1 MDNNSIF
8 VEKLRSSGLRPTE
21 QRIEIC
27 KLLFDR
33 KKTFH
38 FTINDLFKILQKRNG
53 KKISL
58 ATIYNTVHSFE
69 KKGYLKEISV
79 NKDKSYFDT
88 NTSEHHH
95 FLDMNTNELIDLKKE
110 HVDKIRIKKNLPG
123 KKINSIEILVK
134 IENNN

>member
-1 MDNNSIF
+1 MLNKNKLFIQ
-8 VEKLRSSGLRPTE
+8 KLRSSGLRPTR
-21 QRIEIC
+21 QRVEIS
-27 KLLFDR
+27 KFLFSR

-88 NTSEHHH
+88 NIKSHHH
-95 FLDMNTNELIDLKKE
+95 FYDESTKELTDIDYNQVQLSRVPIPPK
-110 HVDKIRIKKNLPG
+110 G
-123 KKINSIEILVK
+123 KKIKNLEVVIRVQK
-134 IENNN
+134 

>member
-123 KKINSIEILVK
+123 KKINSIEVLVK

>member
-1 MDNNSIF
+1 MENNSIF
-8 VEKLRSSGLRPTE
+8 IEKLRTSGLRPTK

-38 FTINDLFKILQKRNG
+38 FTINDLSKILKKKIS

-58 ATIYNTVHSFE
+58 ATIYNTIHSFK

-88 NTSEHHH
+88 NTSYHHH
-95 FLDMNTNELIDLKKE
+95 FLDINTNELIDLKKE

-123 KKINSIEILVK
+123 KKINSIEVLVK
-134 IENNN
+134 IENSN

>member
-1 MDNNSIF
+1 MENNTKFI
-8 VEKLRSSGLRPTE
+8 EKLRSSGLRPTK
-21 QRIEIC
+21 QRIKIC

-38 FTINDLFKILQKRNG
+38 FTISNLSQILKKQKSE
-53 KKISL
+53 KISL
-58 ATIYNTVHSFE
+58 ATIYNTVHSFK

-88 NTSEHHH
+88 NTSDHHH
-95 FLDMNTNELIDLKKE
+95 FLDINTNELIDLKKE

-123 KKINSIEILVK
+123 KKINSIEVLVK
-134 IENNN
+134 VENNN